1 MSVEVHRHAGGNV
14 DHAELAPVAVC
25 AERDVAGEH
34 QPSPRDA
41 RRIRKRGRSRHAD
54 RRGGAGQS
62 PFHFRA
68 VEVVASPVVRI
79 GRKTVPC
86 RAGPFGELDVAHAL
100 RDERHAL
107 RAGDRAP
114 IHRRDVVEREGGRRG
129 YRVPR
134 DDKKPVRK
142 IGPFREVERH
152 RAAVRERH
160 AVAVFREDVE
170 RNACAIGKVERGAV
184 GERDVGEVVGAF
196 LKRRKPVKDRQR
208 LAALVRGTAHHAV
221 RHGERRIEP
230 ESAACPTGLLKR
242 QVSSDVRVG
251 LVRRAN
257 PGRADFKFP
266 LALERRMGEEERVS
280 APGKAVVAQGVSV
293 QAYLDLAPRLT
304 DEAEVLVAHHRV
316 GGERERAM
324 HRPGIRTRAARAR
337 KDAAVERIGVIA
349 PAVAVHVECAVL
361 ADEDVRVRR
370 NLVVER
376 GCRVLH
382 AQRSADDLRPACVLL
397 LPEFREV
404 ESRALLDKAQ
414 RTQERHAVVRE
425 EFVRR
430 HLHAQTA
437 A

>member
-1 MSVEVHRHAGGNV
+1 MPPSRRSELFVTVCGNI
-14 DHAELAPVAVC
+14 DHAERAPVAVR
-25 AERDVAGEH
+25 AERDIAHKHEAT
-34 QPSPRDA
+34 PRNA
-41 RRIRKRGRSRHAD
+41 RRIRQRRRSRDAD
-54 RRGGAGQS
+54 RGGS
-62 PFHFRA
+62 IRYRPFHFKA
-68 VEVVASPVVRI
+68 VKVVARPVAGI
-79 GRKTVPC
+79 GRKAVPR
-86 RAGPFGELDVAHAL
+86 RARPFGEFDVARPL
-100 RDERHAL
+100 RDERHTLCAC
-107 RAGDRAP
+107 DCAP

-134 DDKKPVRK
+134 DDKKSVRK

-160 AVAVFREDVE
+160 EVAVFREDVE
-170 RNACAIGKVERGAV
+170 RNACAIGKVERGTV
-184 GERDVGEVVGAF
+184 RKSDVGEVVGAF
-196 LKRRKPVKDRQR
+196 LKRREPVKDRQR

-266 LALERRMGEEERVS
+266 LVLERRMGEEERVS

-349 PAVAVHVECAVL
+349 PAVAVHVERAVR

-370 NLVVER
+370 NLVAER

-382 AQRSADDLRPACVLL
+382 AQRSADDLRPAGVLL

-404 ESRALLDKAQ
+404 ESRALLNEMQ

-425 EFVRR
+425 
-430 HLHAQTA
+430 
-437 A
+437 